1 MEAYQCGLS
10 LLQVGG
16 ASSAQRQKGC
26 HIHTHAHAHTC
37 CIRLGSLQS
46 LVQTVI
52 AGQPTDLL
60 STRPPILVA
69 AVRHTMSV
77 ICASEGEESGPN
89 RAAIQSFKAIL
100 FKSCMQWVKHRP
112 TLAVPEQPMHYHLP
126 PSSTDLHTPVLP
138 PPRVCSHLPP
148 HLVVIDTGTAVGQ
161 TDVSALAE
169 VLLAD
174 YVGPLSRAPPP
185 APPPWC
191 CTVRSARPSPPSSIC
206 RPAFCTSIVCFPS
219 VLSTWS
225 YK

>member
-1 MEAYQCGLS
+1 MVTPPLLSLSLSLSLSLAVRSGYLLNTALESYLTPPLSAGGFGGDLCLLFCEVFASLARLCVTNRVGVEAYQCGLS

-26 HIHTHAHAHTC
+26 HIHTHAHTC

-100 FKSCMQWVKHRP
+100 LKSCMQWVKHRP
-112 TLAVPEQPMHYHLP
+112 TLAVPEQPLHYHLP

-138 PPRVCSHLPP
+138 PP
-148 HLVVIDTGTAVGQ
+148 
-161 TDVSALAE
+161 
-169 VLLAD
+169 
-174 YVGPLSRAPPP
+174 PPP
-185 APPPWC
+185 GCAP
-191 CTVRSARPSPPSSIC
+191 
-206 RPAFCTSIVCFPS
+206 TSRHIS
-219 VLSTWS
+219 W
-225 YK
+225 

>member
-1 MEAYQCGLS
+1 MLFCEVFASLARLCVTNRVGVEAYQCGLS

-26 HIHTHAHAHTC
+26 HIHTHAHTC

-112 TLAVPEQPMHYHLP
+112 TLAVPEQPVHYHLP

-138 PPRVCSHLPP
+138 PLPK
-148 HLVVIDTGTAVGQ
+148 G
-161 TDVSALAE
+161 
-169 VLLAD
+169 VL
-174 YVGPLSRAPPP
+174 PPP
-185 APPPWC
+185 ATSRGDRHRDCSGADRRLSTGRGVAGRLCGSSFPC
-191 CTVRSARPSPPSSIC
+191 PSPCPSPMVLHSPIC
-206 RPAFCTSIVCFPS
+206 
-219 VLSTWS
+219 
-225 YK
+225 